1 MSASSRNLAPGAISS
16 IPGLPSIFIEKVKI
30 LPTDFAA
37 EEQEIEVTFS
47 LQSKVST
54 SDLTNGRYM
63 VFVAF
68 GHHRGQIQ
76 KLLDRPD
83 TVKHLISS
91 PSLNPPTME
100 KHYLKVNKSAL
111 DVTRG
116 PLDSKSHF
124 RYLYSKQLACTYKCP
139 LKSLKDLFLYA
150 VPYKVDTQAISKSG
164 VDRKI
169 KAMKIGTPVAETVMK
184 NGKTGLTT
192 AVYTFADT
200 PNPEYGKKGQVW
212 AGPVNAA
219 YSAKGSL
226 LLASKALG
234 RWNWDEDHPR
244 LNQQIISNQKVID
257 LRFLN
262 DIKNLSFTSSEE
274 KLKTLSSK
282 QRKDLEK
289 IKKVVKVPGQISD
302 CSYSRTPDNAI
313 RGIFSMDYDRLAKER
328 TRLGRFIQNKNALAS
343 CFQIENIR
351 VFRTRVDPVSL
362 EPNDLTPGRISPRGA
377 NATIAPET
385 FVGSLADGTVK
396 SIDVQSSRSSIR
408 TLVISDDSL
417 GSTTMGS
424 YEYKIIVDM
433 VDMSVSAISH
443 IARTLPRFLSAYNK
457 YISLADKSGT
467 PGANVAARMKR
478 NATRMSSAS
487 QSWKKLINSYM
498 TAIEFIYGPVAFGT
512 AGSLVW
518 RKNLIAMANPAN
530 ADIKSIQT
538 VYEIINNFNT
548 NLQRVFKVATK
559 GNDDTPFNARSK
571 ISAQSSGRRH
581 VVIEHIFRSNY
592 EAKTTFQEGTDYLDN
607 DRTTNNEGNLTN
619 ISYQDYEFRIVDEMN
634 KFEVPRPNAPGVN
647 KYGFLSPWRL
657 NTHGSSVDVYTK
669 FMPEEAG
676 NGVLSSNLNPNAK
689 IMSLVRSN
697 SNDDVFDVEVE
708 DLLAVSDVSLTSPR
722 RSLKEILAHP
732 EPVKE
737 KTSGVG
743 KFLNNIK
750 ITKDIVDTKAAISGS
765 QAQKIKRSKPR
776 KKAIKKSPL
785 AKRIVSAR
793 AFNFRKLPR
802 PIFGSAGL
810 GSLAIAALQQEPSN
824 VDNNSSF
831 GNSINFNSLME
842 VQYFD
847 GYRMVDGALN
857 LNAPLW
863 RTLNQAKFKQFQEK
877 DESVLCRLQ
886 SVTKAFK
893 IPSNY
898 SLPGYENLF
907 ILGNREPAETSINYA
922 GGTYLNVI
930 DNIYAALKND
940 SKNVALNIEDRAAAT
955 LPAYTKSPSSLTIRR
970 VPAPPQVA
978 GAVSAKRVW
987 DATRKRWRN
996 TAPNKG
1002 GR

>member
-1 MSASSRNLAPGAISS
+1 MSASSRNLAPAAISS
-16 IPGLPSIFIEKVKI
+16 ISGLPSIFIEKVKI

-54 SDLTNGRYM
+54 WDLTNGRYM
-63 VFVAF
+63 VFAAF
-68 GHHRGQIQ
+68 GHDRAHIQ
-76 KLLDRPD
+76 KLIDRPD
-83 TVKHLISS
+83 TVKHLISN
-91 PSLNPPTME
+91 PSLKPLTME

-111 DVTRG
+111 DVTRS

-124 RYLYSKQLACTYKCP
+124 RHLYSKQLTCTYKCP
-139 LKSLKDLFLYA
+139 LENLKDLFLYA
-150 VPYKVDTQAISKSG
+150 VPYKVDAQAISKSG

-169 KAMKIGTPVAETVMK
+169 KAMKIGTPVAEAVMR
-184 NGKTGLTT
+184 NGKTALTT

-200 PNPEYGKKGQVW
+200 PDPEYGKKGQIW

-219 YSAKGSL
+219 YSANGSL
-226 LLASKALG
+226 LLASKTLD
-234 RWNWDEDHPR
+234 RWSWGEDHPR
-244 LNQQIISNQKVID
+244 LDQHLVSNQKVID
-257 LRFLN
+257 MRFLN

-274 KLKTLSSK
+274 KLKALSSK

-289 IKKVVKVPGQISD
+289 IKKVAKVPGQISD
-302 CSYSRTPDNAI
+302 CSYSRTSDNAI

-328 TRLGRFIQNKNALAS
+328 TRLGKFIQNKDALAS

-351 VFRTRVDPVSL
+351 VFRTRVDPISL
-362 EPNDLTPGRISPRGA
+362 EPNSLTPGRISPRGA

-408 TLVISDDSL
+408 TLVINDDSL
-417 GSTTMGS
+417 GSTTLGS

-433 VDMSVSAISH
+433 VDMSTAAISH

-457 YISLADKSGT
+457 YISLADKSGA
-467 PGANVAARMKR
+467 PGANIGARMKR
-478 NATRMSSAS
+478 DASRMSSAS

-498 TAIEFIYGPVAFGT
+498 TAIEFIYGPVAFGK
-512 AGSLVW
+512 AGSLMW

-530 ADIKSIQT
+530 ADIKSIRA

-548 NLQRVFKVATK
+548 NLQRVYKVATK
-559 GNDDTPFNARSK
+559 GNDGAPLNARSK

-581 VVIEHIFRSNY
+581 VAIEHVFRSNY
-592 EAKTTFQEGTDYLDN
+592 EAKVTSQEGTDYLDN

-619 ISYQDYEFRIVDEMN
+619 ISYQDYKFRIADEMT

-657 NTHGSSVDVYTK
+657 NTRGSSVEVYTK

-676 NGVLSSNLNPNAK
+676 NGILNSNLNPNAK

-697 SNDDVFDVEVE
+697 SDDVVFDAEVE
-708 DLLAVSDVSLTSPR
+708 DLLAVSDVALTQPR
-722 RSLKEILAHP
+722 RSLKETLTHP

-737 KTSGVG
+737 KTSNVG
-743 KFLNNIK
+743 NFLNNIK
-750 ITKDIVDTKAAISGS
+750 ITKDIVDTKAALSGS
-765 QAQKIKRSKPR
+765 QGQKIKRNKTR

-793 AFNFRKLPR
+793 ALNFKKLPR
-802 PIFGSAGL
+802 PIFGSSGL
-810 GSLAIAALQQEPSN
+810 GSLAIAALQQEPSST
-824 VDNNSSF
+824 DNNSSF

-847 GYRMVDGALN
+847 GYRMVDGSLN
-857 LNAPLW
+857 LNAPIW

-907 ILGNREPAETSINYA
+907 VLGNREAPEASINYA
-922 GGTYLNVI
+922 GGTYLDVI
-930 DNIYAALKND
+930 NSIYAALKND
-940 SKNVALNIEDRAAAT
+940 SKNVALNIETRGAVT
-955 LPAYTKSPSSLTIRR
+955 LPAYTKGPSPLTIRR
-970 VPAPPQVA
+970 VPAPPQPG
-978 GAVSAKRVW
+978 GAVSTKRVW